1 MARKKKTVFDDGGAN
16 RTALKGVRRT
26 LEILEYLAV
35 QPARATDVEAALGLS
50 WATVHRTLDQL
61 EQGGFVIRH
70 SDTNRYSIGPRL
82 WFVGTSYLATHP
94 VLDVAQPYLE
104 VAVPGLDF
112 TVQLVER
119 SGRLAVV
126 LYSHHASGKVI
137 TKAAYG
143 YHFPLHAGSKGQAL
157 LAYAKPDDVAR
168 YLAGPLER
176 LTAETVTEPAQ
187 LRTNTRSHPRPG
199 FRSHR
204 GRRPAVHRLA
214 GGPGVR
220 SPQPRHRVDL
230 LHLSALAVARA
241 RERREA
247 PRSAADGRQRCLDG
261 ARLAP
266 TGQAP
271 GRGEARR
278 RRDLAKVAGRARTA
292 AEASWRAT
300 RSRSV
305 WRCRA
310 A

>member
-157 LAYAKPDDVAR
+157 LAYAEPDDVAR

-187 LRTNTRSHPRPG
+187 LRTILDRIRGQGFARTEGDVQPFTGSLAAPVFDRHSRVVASICFICRRS
-199 FRSHR
+199 
-204 GRRPAVHRLA
+204 
-214 GGPGVR
+214 
-220 SPQPRHRVDL
+220 L
-230 LHLSALAVARA
+230 L
-241 RERREA
+241 RERASEEKLREA
-247 PRSAADGRQRCLDG
+247 LLMAANAVSMALGWRPPV
-261 ARLAP
+261 RLLV
-266 TGQAP
+266 
-271 GRGEARR
+271 EARR
-278 RRDLAKVAGRARTA
+278 GVD
-292 AEASWRAT
+292 AT
-300 RSRSV
+300 SRK
-305 WRCRA
+305 
-310 A
+310 